1 MNLVLDIGNSLIK
14 AGIFKNNALI
24 ESFTIN
30 NKSIKNLKQILETK
44 NIQYS
49 IASNVSKNN
58 LDLINLLT
66 NNTSFFKFNDNLE
79 LPFKNT
85 YKSKKTLGEDR
96 IGLISNAA
104 ISFPNENV
112 LVIDLGTC
120 ITYDFLD
127 KKNKYLGGNISPGLD
142 MRYRSL
148 NNQTSNLPL
157 LKYSK
162 TDSLIGDN
170 TKNSIHTGVF
180 NGILGE
186 INSFISMYEESF
198 GKIRIILTGGNSK
211 LLLNKIKNP
220 IFADSNFLLS
230 GLNYLIELN
239 KKR

>member
-14 AGIFKNNALI
+14 AGIFKNNALV

-66 NNTSFFKFNDNLE
+66 NNTSFFKFNDDLE

-127 KKNKYLGGNISPGLD
+127 KKNKYLGGNISPGID

-148 NNQTSNLPL
+148 NNQTYNLPL

-162 TDSLIGDN
+162 TESLIGDN

-220 IFADSNFLLS
+220 IFTDSNFLLS